1 LLTLFLIP
9 GGTLLET
16 MQISERIPASLS
28 QHWWW
33 EAFVM
38 AHQVWALLILS
49 VLLVR
54 QMWVKYI
61 FHPVS
66 DKVVAS
72 GAIWT
77 THWVLLSMRSFAMPE
92 KRLHS
97 G

>member
-1 LLTLFLIP
+1 LLALFLIP

-28 QHWWW
+28 Q
-33 EAFVM
+33 
-38 AHQVWALLILS
+38 QLILS